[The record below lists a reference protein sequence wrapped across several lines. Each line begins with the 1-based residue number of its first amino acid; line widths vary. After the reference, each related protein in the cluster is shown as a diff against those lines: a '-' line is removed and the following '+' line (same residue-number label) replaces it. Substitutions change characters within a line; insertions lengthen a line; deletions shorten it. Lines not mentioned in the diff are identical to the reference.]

1 MNYDPENPVVVK
13 AKEVLAVLRRQ
24 AVDTWALIRKT
35 EILKDRDVQ
44 IGLAVVVASLFLTSK
59 VIFGG
64 ALGYLVYHYV
74 RRDDHVRNAVEA
86 LDKPADE

>member
-1 MNYDPENPVVVK
+1 MNFDPHNPVVVK
-13 AKEVLAVLRRQ
+13 AKEVLEVVRKQ
-24 AVDTWALIRKT
+24 AVDTWALVRKT

-44 IGLAVVVASLFLTSK
+44 IALAVVVASLFLTSK

-64 ALGYLVYHYV
+64 AIGYLVYHYV

-86 LDKPADE
+86 IDKPAE

>member
-1 MNYDPENPVVVK
+1 MNIDREHPVVVK
-13 AKEVLAVLRRQ
+13 ALEVLEVVKRQ
-24 AVDTWALIRKT
+24 ALDTVALVRRT

-44 IGLAVVVASLFLTSK
+44 IALAAVVVSLFLTSK

-86 LDKPADE
+86 LGDKPEA

>member
-13 AKEVLAVLRRQ
+13 AKEVFEVVKRQ
-24 AVDTWALIRKT
+24 ALDTLALIRRT

-44 IGLAVVVASLFLTSK
+44 IALAVVLASILFTSK
-59 VIFGG
+59 VIFGA

-86 LDKPADE
+86 LDKPAD